1 LSARARVVIS
11 LRWPRW
17 LLRSSAVV
25 VIIAHKLAGSLY
37 SVKVTTRNALCG
49 LAKLQR
55 VARMLSN
62 ARATAWPIPQGNVR
76 QMIELL
82 TSANSNLIVVPAHR
96 GVRALIFPVVTNF
109 HKMARRPG
117 GVSRQQAL
125 RNAQNELKRFVH
137 QAIAANRAT

>member
-1 LSARARVVIS
+1 
-11 LRWPRW
+11 
-17 LLRSSAVV
+17 
-25 VIIAHKLAGSLY
+25 
-37 SVKVTTRNALCG
+37 
-49 LAKLQR
+49 
-55 VARMLSN
+55 
-62 ARATAWPIPQGNVR
+62 
-76 QMIELL
+76 MIELR
-82 TSANSNLIVVPAHR
+82 TSANSNLIVVPAHG